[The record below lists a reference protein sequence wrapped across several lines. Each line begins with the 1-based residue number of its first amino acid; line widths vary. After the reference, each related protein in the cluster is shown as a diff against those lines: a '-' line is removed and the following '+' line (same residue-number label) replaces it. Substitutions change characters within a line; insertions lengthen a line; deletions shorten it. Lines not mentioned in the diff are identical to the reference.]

1 MSCLV
6 LQVTGSKRRS
16 LLQAEQ
22 AVYDLTVIRTSS
34 DESVG
39 TELEALLNGTE
50 FETVLSETLQTL
62 PDPPALLEVGE

>member
-1 MSCLV
+1 M

-62 PDPPALLEVGE
+62 PDSPALLEVGE